1 MVVIVTKSEVKGIED
16 LILVEYR
23 VRTMNAPDRTL
34 NNISI

>member
-23 VRTMNAPDRTL
+23 VRTNECSR
-34 NNISI
+34 